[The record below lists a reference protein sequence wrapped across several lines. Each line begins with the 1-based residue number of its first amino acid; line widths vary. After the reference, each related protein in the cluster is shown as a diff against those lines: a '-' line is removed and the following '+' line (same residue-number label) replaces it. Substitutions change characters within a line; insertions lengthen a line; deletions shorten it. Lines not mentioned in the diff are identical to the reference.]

1 MSLKTIKIEPEHLK
15 VSNRKSK
22 KKVPILSI
30 NEPNLRQALLNKL
43 IQRRKTQKKSMV
55 LPVNEGGFDDADNV
69 KENICQPNL
78 NDSKPVVNIQPVEIV
93 NIVNPDKPYGV
104 LKNGT
109 KPTFKEWSLNNRD
122 LNVQVCESFSEK
134 VSEPDLE
141 PILEPVLKS
150 FSEPVGSVPFTE
162 ERSESL
168 PITKKI
174 RVGKNKRTK
183 SVDVLIENI
192 HTRKLNKDKFQLL
205 KKTNISTIKNYLKNR
220 QLIKVGSNAPN
231 TLMRYMYENIKECG
245 DVINDNKTNL
255 LHNFTKDTN

>member
-22 KKVPILSI
+22 KKVPVLSI

-55 LPVNEGGFDDADNV
+55 LPVNEGGFDDEF
-69 KENICQPNL
+69 KPTEPTLQPEQQIQPH
-78 NDSKPVVNIQPVEIV
+78 KPVQPIEIV

-109 KPTFKEWSLNNRD
+109 KPTFKEWSLNNKECEPVPV
-122 LNVQVCESFSEK
+122 LAEIETCEPIPVPVCE
-134 VSEPDLE
+134 P
-141 PILEPVLKS
+141 EPV
-150 FSEPVGSVPFTE
+150 
-162 ERSESL
+162 

-174 RVGKNKRTK
+174 KVGKNKRTK

-192 HTRKLNKDKFQLL
+192 HTRKLNKDKFQLF

-231 TLMRYMYENIKECG
+231 TLIRYMYENIKECG

-255 LHNFTKDTN
+255 IHNFTTDTIN